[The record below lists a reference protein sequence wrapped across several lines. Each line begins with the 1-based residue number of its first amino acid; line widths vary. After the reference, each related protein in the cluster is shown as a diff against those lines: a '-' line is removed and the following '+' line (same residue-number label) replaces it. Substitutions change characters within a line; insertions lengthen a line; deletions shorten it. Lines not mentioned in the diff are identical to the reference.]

1 LPVLLYSVRERRS
14 DHQMPQ
20 VSTQITLSVPWG
32 DSKDPTAKLRL
43 PRSLWQLSEYLPEC
57 GQKLQTPSYKQ
68 VSVSWL
74 RLRGVQLYLPLTSGL
89 QLTRDTIF

>member
-1 LPVLLYSVRERRS
+1 
-14 DHQMPQ
+14 MPQ

-68 VSVSWL
+68 VSVS
-74 RLRGVQLYLPLTSGL
+74 
-89 QLTRDTIF
+89 